1 MSRAD
6 ILQQIC
12 RRRRERVEAEGPTL
26 GVAVPAQRRTPLVP
40 FAQEPAVICEI
51 KRRSPSRGD
60 IRADADPVAAAL
72 AYQESGVRSVSVLTE
87 YDHFGG
93 SLADL
98 MAVKEAA
105 PELALLR
112 KDFLLTP
119 LDIDVAYRA
128 GADAVLLIVAA
139 LDDAELTALHDA
151 AVGLGMQALVEVH
164 SRDELQRAARLRPP
178 LVGINSRDLRTFSI
192 DRLLPLQL
200 KADIDWP
207 CRVIFE
213 SGILGYEDA
222 FYAAAAGFSGVLVGE
237 AAMRSRQLP
246 AQLLAAV
253 RDGSAASVAAAGDA
267 GFWQRIALHAH
278 RGNAGSAGLG
288 GTSRNRVSRPL
299 VKICGIT
306 NRVDAVAAVRAG
318 ADILGFVYADSP
330 RRAADR
336 LPAELADLDVL
347 KVAVVVC
354 DDNPPRLPPPVSRLL
369 ADGHIDAL
377 QFHGDEQPEQCM
389 PLAAGAP
396 LAAAVP
402 PAPEVPAAYYKAL
415 RLRTVDDAARI
426 EHYRSPRV
434 LIDAFD
440 TAARGG
446 TGRRIAPELVAAAAQ
461 RLPLWLAGGIGVDNV
476 AQIIG
481 EWRPELIDASSRLE
495 SRPGRK
501 DHARLRAFFQQI
513 DKETH
518 NAAAL

>member
-12 RRRRERVEAEGPTL
+12 RRRRERVAAEGPTL
-26 GVAVPAQRRTPLVP
+26 GVAVPPQRGTPIVP
-40 FAQEPAVICEI
+40 FARAPAVICEI

-60 IRADADPVAAAL
+60 IRADVNPVAAAV
-72 AYQESGVRSVSVLTE
+72 AYQQSGVRSVSVLTE
-87 YDHFGG
+87 HDHFGG

-98 MAVKEAA
+98 MAVKQAA
-105 PELALLR
+105 PQLALLR
-112 KDFLLTP
+112 KDFLLTRE
-119 LDIDVAYRA
+119 DIDVAYRA

-139 LDDAELTALHDA
+139 LEDAELAALHEA
-151 AVGLGMQALVEVH
+151 AVELGMQALVEVH
-164 SRDELQRAARLRPP
+164 SRDELQRAARLAPP
-178 LVGINSRDLRTFSI
+178 LVGINSRDLRSFSI

-213 SGILGYEDA
+213 SGILDYQDA
-222 FYAAAAGFSGVLVGE
+222 FYATAAGFAGVLVGE
-237 AAMRSRQLP
+237 AAMLNRQLP
-246 AQLLAAV
+246 EQLVAAV
-253 RDGSAASVAAAGDA
+253 RDGSAAAAGN
-267 GFWQRIALHAH
+267 GFWQRIALHRQRADGGGSGAGGS
-278 RGNAGSAGLG
+278 RGRAP
-288 GTSRNRVSRPL
+288 RPL

-306 NRVDAVAAVRAG
+306 NRADAVAAVRAG
-318 ADILGFVYADSP
+318 ANILGFVYAESP
-330 RRAADR
+330 RRAADQ

-354 DDNPPRLPPPVSRLL
+354 GGNPPRLPPPVSRLL
-369 ADGHIDAL
+369 AGGHIDAL
-377 QFHGDEQPEQCM
+377 QFHGDEQPEQCVQ
-389 PLAAGAP
+389 LAAGAP
-396 LAAAVP
+396 PGSAVP
-402 PAPEVPAAYYKAL
+402 PAPGVPAAYYKAL
-415 RLRTVDDAARI
+415 RLRSAADAARI
-426 EHYRSPRV
+426 EDYRSPRV

-440 TAARGG
+440 PAVRGG
-446 TGRRIAPELVAAAAQ
+446 SGRRIAPELVVAAAQ

-481 EWRPELIDASSRLE
+481 EWRPELIDVSSRLE

-513 DKETH
+513 DKETG